1 MKEEEEEEEEEEG
14 KGRGRE
20 PQVTG
25 TNNHKRII
33 KMNCWAS
40 PWIVQHIFGENDIE
54 SATL

>member
-1 MKEEEEEEEEEEG
+1 MKEEEEEEEEG